1 MDSITQAALG
11 AAVAEAG
18 LGRKLGNKAILWG
31 ALLGT
36 MPDLDVL
43 ASPFLDAVTRLSWHR
58 GLTHSLLFAVLASP
72 VLAWLMHRIHG
83 EKCPV
88 LRGSVVVF
96 LVLSTHTLI
105 DCFTVYGTQ
114 IFEPFSNQRVG
125 FNNLFIIDPLYT
137 LPLLVGL
144 GIAFF
149 RSPASRLRRWANYA
163 GLLLSSLY
171 VLWSFGAKAVADDRF
186 HQALADKGVTAT
198 QYMSGPGLFNTVTWR
213 VVAGDANGF
222 WIGRLNLFRPD
233 DPIEFQFLPRN
244 ENLLAKWRDSRLV
257 RQLVWFSQGFYAL
270 EQVDPGTVAFR
281 DLRFNERR
289 DRTGQVRAVFVW
301 RIQTSG
307 EEPQLAPSR

>member
-11 AAVAEAG
+11 AAVAEVG

-36 MPDLDVL
+36 LPDLDVL
-43 ASPFLDAVTRLSWHR
+43 ASPFLDAIDRLSWHR
-58 GLTHSLLFAVLASP
+58 GLTHSILFAFLASP
-72 VLAWLMHRIHG
+72 LLAWLMHRIHG
-83 EKCPV
+83 ERSPLV
-88 LRGSVVVF
+88 RGSVVVF
-96 LVLSTHTLI
+96 LVLITHSLI

-137 LPLLVGL
+137 LPLLAGL
-144 GIAFF
+144 AVALFN
-149 RSPASRLRRWANYA
+149 SPVSRLRRWANYT

-171 VLWSFGAKAVADDRF
+171 VIWSFGAKMVADDRF
-186 HQALADKGVTAT
+186 REALAKQGVVPT

-213 VVAGDANGF
+213 AVAGDKDGF

-233 DPIEFQFLPRN
+233 DAIAFQFLPRN
-244 ENLLAKWRDSRLV
+244 DRLMEPWRDSRLF
-257 RQLVWFSQGFYAL
+257 RQLIWFSQGFYAL
-270 EQVDPGTVAFR
+270 EQVDPDTVTFR

-301 RIQTSG
+301 RILTSG
-307 EEPQLAPSR
+307 EDPQLAPSH